1 MTHGTLHV
9 KWPNG
14 QTRDF
19 PLDQPS
25 ISAGRAPDNQLVL
38 EEVSVSRHHARLSV
52 EGGRLTVEDLGSA
65 NGTFVAGE
73 RIVANV
79 ANVVPLGQTVRLGDV
94 EIRFTPPSGDL
105 PIGEQA
111 TALLTMPAQV
121 IVQTEKTLPFEG
133 FVMNL
138 QPIRGVGDFQLTVN
152 NQGHAPVAYRLSGAD
167 DPLAEPG
174 QALDFFFEQ
183 EAVSLQ
189 PGQQQVVSVR
199 VTPAIKPRFGSNET
213 REFSIKATPLGHEGT
228 EVEAAGQLII
238 RPLFPLWLIPI
249 ILLLCLCSCL
259 CLGYAYFAL
268 CPTYSPS
275 MPFCL
280 TKPVIKV
287 FSATPQQVAQGESV
301 IVAWEVT
308 NSDSVEFV
316 APVEQPVAS
325 SGLQTFNPAES
336 TIFTLRATNRAGT
349 VEQSIVVAVE
359 GAPPVIEAFIANPG
373 AIIGGQTDKLVLSW
387 TVVGADVVSIEGI
400 PAQTFDPKTG
410 NIEIPAPTSTT
421 IYALVAVNSSGTVRQ
436 ELQVTVTS
444 AGCVVSNVA
453 QLNLRAGPNVF
464 YPVVEQL
471 PIGTLVEPVGRDA
484 TADWLRVKA
493 LGKEGWVASDF
504 ITCGAGVAFNVF
516 PTVDPA
522 SISPPP
528 PTLTPGPTLT
538 PSLPPPPQPS
548 MTPVF
553 NSLGFV
559 TYRVQTGGRTTI
571 YLQGKTGGPIP
582 LLADKDDAEVLDFT
596 PNNGGRFAIWALES
610 GVHKVYI
617 VGVGGNLIG
626 GPLAAGWTSV
636 TDGDWSIDGQHLVIE
651 AMNGDTP
658 AYYYFDANG
667 NLTNQPAFP

>member
-1 MTHGTLHV
+1 MAYGTLHV

-19 PLDQPS
+19 PLDQSS
-25 ISAGRAPDNQLVL
+25 ISVGRAPDNDLAL

-79 ANVVPLGQTVRLGDV
+79 ANVVPLGQTLRLGDV
-94 EIRFTPPSGDL
+94 EVRFTPPSMAP
-105 PIGEQA
+105 PIGEQE
-111 TALLTMPAQV
+111 TALLTVPVQAL
-121 IVQTEKTLPFEG
+121 VQTEKVLPFEG
-133 FVMNL
+133 FVMAL
-138 QPIRGVGDFQLTVN
+138 QPVRGLGDFQLTVN
-152 NQGHAPVAYRLSGAD
+152 NQGHAPVAYRLRGAD
-167 DPLAEPG
+167 DPLAEPN
-174 QALDFFFEQ
+174 QALSFFFEQ

-189 PGQQQVVSVR
+189 PGQQQVISIHVSPLV
-199 VTPAIKPRFGSNET
+199 KPRFGSTET
-213 REFSIKATPLGHEGT
+213 REFSIRATPLGHEGADIET
-228 EVEAAGQLII
+228 AGQLII
-238 RPLFPLWLIPI
+238 RPLFPLWLVPV
-249 ILLLCLCSCL
+249 ILSLCLCGCL
-259 CLGYAYFAL
+259 CAGYTYFAF

-275 MPFCL
+275 LPFCL
-280 TKPVIKV
+280 NKPVIKV
-287 FSATPQQVAQGESV
+287 FSATPAQVAKGDSV

-308 NSDSVEFV
+308 SADSVEFV
-316 APVEQPVAS
+316 APIEQPVAT
-325 SGLQTFNPAES
+325 SGLQTFNPQES
-336 TIFTLRATNRAGT
+336 TIFTLRARNRAGI

-387 TVVGADVVSIEGI
+387 TVVGAEVVSIEGV
-400 PAQTFDPKTG
+400 PAQTFDPQTG
-410 NIEIPAPTSTT
+410 NLEIPAPTSTT
-421 IYALVAVNSSGTVRQ
+421 IYTLVAANASGTLRQ

-444 AGCVVSNVA
+444 AGCVVSNVS
-453 QLNLRAGPNVF
+453 QLNMRTGPSVF
-464 YPVVEQL
+464 YPVVETL
-471 PIGTLVEPVGRDA
+471 LNGTTVEPVGRNA

-493 LGKEGWVASDF
+493 VGKEGWVASDF
-504 ITCGAGVAFNVF
+504 ITCGVAFNVF

-522 SISPPP
+522 FISPPP

-548 MTPVF
+548 TTPVF
-553 NSLGFV
+553 SSLGFV

-617 VGVGGNLIG
+617 VGLGGNLLG
-626 GPLAAGWTSV
+626 GPLTSGWTSV

-651 AMNGDTP
+651 AVNGDTP

-667 NLTNQPAFP
+667 NLTSQPTFP